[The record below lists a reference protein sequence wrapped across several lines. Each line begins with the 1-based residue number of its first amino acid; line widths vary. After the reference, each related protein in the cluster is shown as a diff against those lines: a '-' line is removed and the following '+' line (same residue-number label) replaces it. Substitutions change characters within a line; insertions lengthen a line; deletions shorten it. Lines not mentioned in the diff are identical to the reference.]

1 MITHR
6 FNGYKEWYKSSKGN
20 AFFYGFINM
29 LNDIIHRLDHNSKMI
44 EIGSHMGES
53 TMLFASTQLFSE
65 VHALEPFDGDE
76 EFNYLFD
83 YEWDYIESEFRT
95 NTRIHKDIITL
106 HKGYSWELVDK
117 FEDNSMDLIY
127 IDGQHTKQ
135 DVTRDLKL
143 YLPKLKKGGIIAGHD
158 YHEVWPGVKD
168 AVNKLV
174 GGPEMVYEDTSW
186 WAYN

>member
-1 MITHR
+1 
-6 FNGYKEWYKSSKGN
+6 
-20 AFFYGFINM
+20 M
-29 LNDIIHRLDHNSKMI
+29 LNDIRHRLDHNSKMI

-65 VHALEPFDGDE
+65 VHALEPFDGNE

-83 YEWDYIESEFRT
+83 YEWDYIESEFRI

-106 HKGYSWELVDK
+106 HKDYSWKLVDK

-127 IDGQHTKQ
+127 IDGEHTKE